1 LDNWKMIPIDKF
13 ALVAIIWLFIN
24 ISEKSEFDTNKP
36 ADLVYIMLCNVL
48 IFQYT
53 EHFQF

>member
-1 LDNWKMIPIDKF
+1 MIPIDKF